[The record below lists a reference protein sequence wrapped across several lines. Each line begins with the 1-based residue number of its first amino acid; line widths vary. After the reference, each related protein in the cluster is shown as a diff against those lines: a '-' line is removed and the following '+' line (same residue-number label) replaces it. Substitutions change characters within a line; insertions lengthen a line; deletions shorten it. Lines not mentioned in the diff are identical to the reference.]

1 MTAPP
6 DRLQA
11 PAPPPGPPSAPSS
24 SSGRRD
30 ALRYV
35 AAIVF
40 TLLVAVF
47 ALPDLLFGL
56 DQRSPFAQLV
66 PFRPWILIG
75 VAGLLVLLLV
85 VMFFERRVL
94 PFVDGV
100 VLVLLVGVAMLVP
113 RLVAD
118 PVPAGGTPFTVLAFN
133 TFEGKADVQQVAA
146 LIEQER
152 PDVVALSEAGG
163 RYADRLRPLIE
174 PMGYHLE
181 SSIGSRRRDVEG
193 VTTAVSDRLGDVQAR
208 IGTDTSAFP
217 YIELSGAGLGG
228 MRVAAFHSVAPVP
241 GSVPDWRSDLGLLRQ
256 WCADPTPAI
265 VAGDFNATL
274 DHSVLRDAIAGCGDA
289 GAQTGEGLVPTWGPT
304 QRFRDLLGPQIDH
317 VIANHGIT
325 AESFQ
330 VHDIAGSDHRAII
343 TRLRVPG

>member
-1 MTAPP
+1 M
-6 DRLQA
+6 
-11 PAPPPGPPSAPSS
+11 
-24 SSGRRD
+24 
-30 ALRYV
+30 
-35 AAIVF
+35 
-40 TLLVAVF
+40 
-47 ALPDLLFGL
+47 
-56 DQRSPFAQLV
+56 
-66 PFRPWILIG
+66 
-75 VAGLLVLLLV
+75 
-85 VMFFERRVL
+85 
-94 PFVDGV
+94 
-100 VLVLLVGVAMLVP
+100 
-113 RLVAD
+113 
-118 PVPAGGTPFTVLAFN
+118 
-133 TFEGKADVQQVAA
+133 
-146 LIEQER
+146 
-152 PDVVALSEAGG
+152 VALSEAGG

-193 VTTAVSDRLGDVQAR
+193 VTTAVSDRLGDVQSR
-208 IGTDTSAFP
+208 IGTETSAFP

-241 GSVPDWRSDLGLLRQ
+241 GSVPDWRSDLGLLQQ
-256 WCADPTPAI
+256 WCAGPNPAI

-317 VIANHGIT
+317 VIANNGIT
-325 AESFQ
+325 AESFK